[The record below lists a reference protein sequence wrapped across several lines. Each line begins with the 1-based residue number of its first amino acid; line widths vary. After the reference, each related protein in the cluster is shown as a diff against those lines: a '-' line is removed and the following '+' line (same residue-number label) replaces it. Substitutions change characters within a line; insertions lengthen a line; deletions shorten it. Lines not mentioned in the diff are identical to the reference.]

1 MAVDNRK
8 KLARELNIP
17 DEDASRILIEKQ
29 KAVMRSEV
37 RFHVKSMCVLID
49 KLRKTDP
56 EFADSISKDTVK
68 YILARHGNPEA
79 LDDIMEYMEG
89 LSDNFMDRLIAD
101 NFKEFD

>member
-1 MAVDNRK
+1 MVTDNRK

-17 DEDASRILIEKQ
+17 TEDASRILIEKQ
-29 KAVMRSEV
+29 KAIMHSEV

-49 KLRKTDP
+49 KLKKTDA
-56 EFADSISKDTVK
+56 EFAEGTARETVK
-68 YILARHGNPEA
+68 YILARHGNPEVI
-79 LDDIMEYMEG
+79 DDIMEYMEN